1 MTTLTLRAPLRV
13 LDREVHAITFREPTG
28 NDLIECGF
36 PLRMGEGEARPDPK
50 SIAALIARL
59 CNLTPDA
66 PGRMHAG
73 DFNAAMG
80 IVLGFLGPS
89 IPEPRSTSIST
100 SRDTGA
106 TSST

>member
-13 LDREVHAITFREPTG
+13 LDRDVHSVTFREPTG

-36 PLRMGEGEARPDPK
+36 PLRMGEGEARPDAK
-50 SIAALIARL
+50 CIAALIARL

-73 DFNAAMG
+73 DFNLAMG

-89 IPEPRSTSIST
+89 TPEPRSTSIST
-100 SRDTGA
+100 SAAGGA
-106 TSST
+106 TSTT